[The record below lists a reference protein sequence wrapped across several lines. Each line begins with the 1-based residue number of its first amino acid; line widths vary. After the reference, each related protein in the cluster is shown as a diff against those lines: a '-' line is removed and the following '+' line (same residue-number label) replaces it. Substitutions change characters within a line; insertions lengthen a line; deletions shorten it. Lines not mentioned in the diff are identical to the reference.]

1 MSAWNAMTYEGK
13 DTILRVVR
21 EEAERMFA
29 MAEAPGA
36 WEAPTACSEWQVRDI
51 IGHIVDTT
59 EGYFKS
65 FETARAGG
73 SADAHGLPV
82 MHELAGDG
90 GRAFRS
96 VPQAE
101 MMGRIR
107 ADLDKMMGILEPLTA
122 EEWGGLMVPHA
133 YMGPVP
139 AVHLRR
145 RPADGLRRALVG
157 HPGGH
162 RDRRTPC
169 PPTRPTCWCR
179 SCSSSGSTP
188 SGPAPTSARSPL
200 ASRSAGAT
208 RTATGS
214 ASPTR
219 ECPTS
224 RAR

>member
-36 WEAPTACSEWQVRDI
+36 WEAPTACSDWQVRDI
-51 IGHIVDTT
+51 IGHLVDTT

-65 FETARAGG
+65 FETAQAGG
-73 SADAHGLPV
+73 SAESHGLPV

-90 GRAFRS
+90 GRAFRG

-101 MMGRIR
+101 MMGRVR

-122 EEWGGLMVPHA
+122 EEWGGLVAPHA

-139 AVHLRR
+139 AFVY
-145 RPADGLRRALVG
+145 A
-157 HPGGH
+157 GGQ
-162 RDRRTPC
+162 R
-169 PPTRPTCWCR
+169 
-179 SCSSSGSTP
+179 G
-188 SGPAPTSARSPL
+188 
-200 ASRSAGAT
+200 
-208 RTATGS
+208 
-214 ASPTR
+214 
-219 ECPTS
+219 
-224 RAR
+224 